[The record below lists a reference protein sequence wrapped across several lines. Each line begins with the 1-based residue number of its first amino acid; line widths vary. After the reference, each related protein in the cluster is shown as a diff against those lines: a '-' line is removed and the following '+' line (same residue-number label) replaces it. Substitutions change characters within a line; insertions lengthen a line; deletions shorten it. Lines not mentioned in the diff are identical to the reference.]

1 MESPEKKK
9 TTLRKLMILS
19 GPTTKNVQCQ
29 PKSGSPSKTPKEL
42 TSSVVVDLA
51 TVDKEPM
58 FLTTWAKSHPGQ
70 IGQVYMGR
78 NPQLNQVYAVSGE
91 GIGQP
96 RTTTFNKFGLEISTN
111 TNRIEFG
118 QVETVDPNV
127 AVRKFGDSL
136 FCH

>member
-1 MESPEKKK
+1 VDSPEKKK

-19 GPTTKNVQCQ
+19 GPTTKTVV
-29 PKSGSPSKTPKEL
+29 PKSESPSKTPKDV

-70 IGQVYMGR
+70 IGQVYLGQI
-78 NPQLNQVYAVSGE
+78 PQLHQIYAVSGE

-96 RTTTFNKFGLEISTN
+96 RTTTFNKFGLEICTN

-118 QVETVDPNV
+118 QAGETADPKV
-127 AVRKFGDSL
+127 VVSFVSTSR
-136 FCH
+136 